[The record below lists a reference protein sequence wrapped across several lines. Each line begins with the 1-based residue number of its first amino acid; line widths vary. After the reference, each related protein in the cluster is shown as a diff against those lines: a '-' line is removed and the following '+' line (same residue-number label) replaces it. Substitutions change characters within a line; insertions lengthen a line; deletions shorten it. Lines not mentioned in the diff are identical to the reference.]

1 MHDTKKN
8 IKEVLQKVRGS
19 NIINFSNFVDEEI
32 NLTDIKTMVNLLDN
46 NQKTE
51 IKDINYR
58 LSKYNKYITLFDKE
72 FEKAR
77 KESIFEFSVVSLVII
92 EREDF
97 EKFEKEREKCPN
109 RVEKI
114 LYHGTQI
121 EPISCIL
128 TGLFRKSV
136 DRCYQH
142 GKGVYFTDLLDYCWF
157 YGGSENN
164 RANKNKIPKVVKNSL

>member
-1 MHDTKKN
+1 M
-8 IKEVLQKVRGS
+8 EGS

-32 NLTDIKTMVNLLDN
+32 NLTDIYKMVNLLYLYD
-46 NQKTE
+46 KEE

-128 TGLFRKSV
+128 TGLFKKSV
-136 DRCYQH
+136 DRC
-142 GKGVYFTDLLDYCWF
+142 
-157 YGGSENN
+157 
-164 RANKNKIPKVVKNSL
+164 